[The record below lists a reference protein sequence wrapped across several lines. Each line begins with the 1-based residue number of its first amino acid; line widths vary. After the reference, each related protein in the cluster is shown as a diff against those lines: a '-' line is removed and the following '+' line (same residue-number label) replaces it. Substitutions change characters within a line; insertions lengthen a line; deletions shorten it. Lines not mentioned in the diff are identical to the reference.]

1 MLPQQNSKMWE
12 WLRNWGVGT
21 EANIDERPKCLEV
34 AINGC
39 HRVFNK
45 AGGEG
50 WQEGEVIVT

>member
-1 MLPQQNSKMWE
+1 MWE